1 MDRSNIFCHIK
12 CIKFNWL
19 IFWPC
24 VKTERQSSWWEGTY
38 LTFIAYEIA
47 RVTEWWRADLFCVNS
62 LAIMQISLY
71 FPPPTIF
78 RLGGAVLMCVAFPR
92 ASAQYWLIHSS
103 RKVCDVM
110 KQTTAVMQH
119 QWRVWKSLSANE
131 RKAEG
136 ITVWWEGFL
145 RIDGVARGCCC
156 VCMCVCE
163 SLCSAYMK
171 AGIYIQTKLR
181 VWGCLYQTFLGCQFT
196 AYLKVFDLVPP
207 ITFTFILFFFL

>member
-1 MDRSNIFCHIK
+1 MDQSNIFCHIK

-71 FPPPTIF
+71 FPPPTIS
-78 RLGGAVLMCVAFPR
+78 RLRGAALMCVAFPR
-92 ASAQYWLIHSS
+92 ASAQYWLIYSS

-110 KQTTAVMQH
+110 RQTTAVMQH

-131 RKAEG
+131 REG
-136 ITVWWEGFL
+136 WGDYSLVRRVFTDWRCSPRLLLCVHVCAHVCARVCALHTL
-145 RIDGVARGCCC
+145 RLEFTHRLSCAFEAV
-156 VCMCVCE
+156 
-163 SLCSAYMK
+163 
-171 AGIYIQTKLR
+171 YIKPFQDVSSQLIWR
-181 VWGCLYQTFLGCQFT
+181 CL
-196 AYLKVFDLVPP
+196 
-207 ITFTFILFFFL
+207 I

>member
-1 MDRSNIFCHIK
+1 MCVCETVWLCERVRVRVRVCAYSAAVVSIHLMSSNSLYFFLIFFFVNKLLPVDRSNIFCHIK

-62 LAIMQISLY
+62 PAIMQISLY

-78 RLGGAVLMCVAFPR
+78 GPRGAALMCVAFPR
-92 ASAQYWLIHSS
+92 ASAQYWLIYSS

-145 RIDGVARGCCC
+145 RIDGVAWGCCC
-156 VCMCVCE
+156 VCV
-163 SLCSAYMK
+163 
-171 AGIYIQTKLR
+171 R
-181 VWGCLYQTFLGCQFT
+181 V
-196 AYLKVFDLVPP
+196 
-207 ITFTFILFFFL
+207 